1 MNTDLPSAQP
11 AGRRFSMIWIVPV
24 IALLVGGYLVYREL
38 RTKGPVIH
46 IQLPYAD
53 GLAAGHTKLVFKG
66 LIIGE
71 VTDIS
76 LLPDESGVEVTAQ
89 LDRGAGS
96 LARSTTKFWIHRP
109 EISLKGLKGLDALL
123 NGPSIWVHAG
133 ETNGTPQRE
142 FKGFISE
149 PEGLGESFSVFKLTA
164 PYRRSI
170 TEGTPVAFR
179 GVEVGRVESIALR
192 PDATAVDITI
202 LIQVPYDRLVH
213 ANTVFWNASGID
225 MDFSLFHGVTVRDGG
240 VGSLLSGSIS
250 FATPD
255 KPAPAATRDQVF
267 ELQDRMKKEWQKWST
282 AIPLDDPEPAPAPPE
297 TR

>member
-1 MNTDLPSAQP
+1 MTNELPSAQP
-11 AGRRFSMIWIVPV
+11 VSRRFSMVWIVPV
-24 IALLVGGYLVYREL
+24 IALLVGGYLVYREI

-71 VTDIS
+71 VTNIA

-89 LDRGAGS
+89 LDSGAGS

-133 ETNGTPQRE
+133 AANGTPKRD

-149 PEGLGESFSVFKLTA
+149 PEGLGESFTAFKLTA

-170 TEGTPVAFR
+170 EEGTPVSFR

-225 MDFSLFHGVTVRDGG
+225 VDFSLFHGMTVRDGG

-250 FATPD
+250 FATPE
-255 KPAPAATRDQVF
+255 KQAPAAGPDQVF
-267 ELQDRMKKEWQKWST
+267 ELQDKVKKEWQKWTT
-282 AIPLDDPEPAPAPPE
+282 AIPLDDADPVAAPEAKH
-297 TR
+297 